1 MRHALRATRALLGF
15 VLVFALAACTGES
28 GEDET
33 SAPPGTVSRYASSTA
48 SVPPSVVAQQNAAI
62 AAAALPSDADVPGYT
77 RPANQ
82 PTTVLKFCPTIGEVL
97 ENDVVR
103 ASVFW
108 RTAAQDASIH
118 VVAVLD
124 PVNAPADQLMA
135 TLAPPDCP
143 ERGEGGT
150 KYVHDRQPYE
160 RDGWTGWLNT
170 SLATPLS
177 GAARYYQSSYLLS
190 KGDAL
195 VNVSADR
202 AVVDATTSFDP
213 TVDAAAT
220 HCLEVVL
227 DQFAV

>member
-1 MRHALRATRALLGF
+1 MKHAPRTLLGF
-15 VLVFALAACTGES
+15 VLAFAVAACTGES
-28 GEDET
+28 TEDET
-33 SAPPGTVSRYASSTA
+33 SAPPGTVSRYVSSTA
-48 SVPPSVVAQQNAAI
+48 PVPPSVAAQQNAAI

-77 RPANQ
+77 RPADQ
-82 PTTVLKFCPTIGEVL
+82 PTTVLKLCPTIVEVL
-97 ENDVVR
+97 ETDVVR

-108 RTAAQDASIH
+108 RTAAQDASIYA
-118 VVAVLD
+118 VAVLD
-124 PVNAPADQLMA
+124 PVNAPADRLMA

-143 ERGEGGT
+143 DRDEGGT
-150 KYVHDRQPYE
+150 RYVHDRQPYE

-177 GAARYYQSSYLLS
+177 GARYYQSSYLLS

-195 VNVSADR
+195 VNVAADR
-202 AVVDATTSFDP
+202 VVVDATTSFDP

-227 DQFAV
+227 DRFAV